1 MNSLLDVQELSDS
14 DLLDAAREAVRQENQ
29 SVARL
34 LAFLG
39 DIEARK
45 LHLERGFSS
54 LYAYCES
61 DLGLFEGRA
70 YRRIAA
76 ARLARRFPVVIGRVA
91 EGTITLTALN
101 LLRPH
106 IDQANHRELLRAV
119 EGRTKRQVK
128 ELLAARMPQPDPTPS
143 VRKLPPATVR
153 RAGPPAPPAK
163 TDESTPARDRAG
175 LVLEPPPLPRPMI
188 EPIAAQRYSLRFA
201 APKSLVDKLE
211 ELEALRSHRPVEA
224 RAMARIVEDAVDLLL
239 AQERKKRFAVGA
251 RPRRSQTAAQSST
264 AGAPRTRHIPAS
276 VRREVYE
283 RDGGRCTFEDPLTG
297 RRCGTQQLLTYEH
310 LEPFARGGS
319 HSIESITLRCAGHNR
334 LAADRAFGRDFMDQR
349 VEQSR
354 RDRRRTVASDSTKV
368 GGTGSGQLDLL
379 AAVPESDERA
389 A

>member
-1 MNSLLDVQELSDS
+1 
-14 DLLDAAREAVRQENQ
+14 
-29 SVARL
+29 
-34 LAFLG
+34 
-39 DIEARK
+39 
-45 LHLERGFSS
+45 
-54 LYAYCES
+54 
-61 DLGLFEGRA
+61 
-70 YRRIAA
+70 
-76 ARLARRFPVVIGRVA
+76 
-91 EGTITLTALN
+91 
-101 LLRPH
+101 
-106 IDQANHRELLRAV
+106 
-119 EGRTKRQVK
+119 
-128 ELLAARMPQPDPTPS
+128 
-143 VRKLPPATVR
+143 
-153 RAGPPAPPAK
+153 
-163 TDESTPARDRAG
+163 
-175 LVLEPPPLPRPMI
+175 
-188 EPIAAQRYSLRFA
+188 
-201 APKSLVDKLE
+201 
-211 ELEALRSHRPVEA
+211 
-224 RAMARIVEDAVDLLL
+224 MARIVEDAVDLLL

-334 LAADRAFGRDFMDQR
+334 LAADRAFGRDIMDQR